1 MGLAQARH
9 PLKARAT
16 VPNDVRCGVG
26 LVNRNKATA
35 AVARGLLVE
44 LQPQHSPP
52 CCALRIPEIPME
64 WALLRCC
71 GSKHVVGTSRVSQLD
86 RARRAE
92 CSTVENRGIRPFLD
106 SINRGTVRS
115 SLSRESMGSIDA
127 DRACSPTKPAPHR
140 PSASSNLRCQADGI
154 WTSLPGPKPLSAIAR
169 PLTSHQLPARSLGQ
183 LVRRCA
189 GKHPISPSS
198 SEPNYNRLRPSRGQ
212 ALSGCASARPGHC
225 GRI

>member
-140 PSASSNLRCQADGI
+140 PSASSNLRCQADGT
-154 WTSLPGPKPLSAIAR
+154 WTRFPEPKPPGAIVR
-169 PLTSHQLPARSLGQ
+169 PLTSHQLPVRQ
-183 LVRRCA
+183 LRQFVRRSA
-189 GKHPISPSS
+189 GKHPS
-198 SEPNYNRLRPSRGQ
+198 
-212 ALSGCASARPGHC
+212 
-225 GRI
+225 

>member
-1 MGLAQARH
+1 MGFVAVLRF
-9 PLKARAT
+9 KA
-16 VPNDVRCGVG
+16 
-26 LVNRNKATA
+26 
-35 AVARGLLVE
+35 
-44 LQPQHSPP
+44 
-52 CCALRIPEIPME
+52 
-64 WALLRCC
+64 
-71 GSKHVVGTSRVSQLD
+71 
-86 RARRAE
+86 
-92 CSTVENRGIRPFLD
+92 CSGHLTRLP
-106 SINRGTVRS
+106 TRS
-115 SLSRESMGSIDA
+115 SKACRVLHRRKSWNSAILRFRPPWHSAVVALPSKGSIDA